1 MYHLQNFLGN
11 RFDRIQAII
20 DNEHS
25 QMNLYANLIGSA
37 NYSFP
42 SVLEALN
49 TPFNLNPSEGSRRKR
64 YFPQCN
70 SIDELENIAES
81 LLIELFQCKD
91 YGANIEPY
99 SGTQA
104 NHIVYQAILKND
116 DAVLVMRTSDG
127 GHVSHYHYLK
137 TFCNVYDYGVNKDEE
152 IDYEEIERKC
162 QLYHPKLVIAGA
174 SSYPRNIDYKKIS
187 AICKKYNA
195 YLLADISHTVIYIM
209 NQTHISPFD
218 YADFVTFTT
227 HKTTRGIRG
236 GIVLY
241 KKEFESL
248 INRATFPIV
257 QGAPKFN
264 ELLAKTI
271 MLCELKE
278 LDIQKYVKKI
288 LEISQFFS
296 DTFTRNS
303 IELYTKGT
311 DSHLLLLNLRKHN
324 LTGKYCEDMLL
335 NQHILTNRNQ
345 VPNDNF
351 IASVASG
358 LRIGILTLATLDM
371 PQSEYSII
379 ASIIAETI
387 LKGKIIDTT
396 TVSQIMKY
404 YKIIDN

>member
-1 MYHLQNFLGN
+1 MYHLQNFLGD

-20 DNEHS
+20 NNEHY

-37 NYSFP
+37 NYPFP
-42 SVLEALN
+42 SVLDALN
-49 TPFNLNPSEGSRRKR
+49 TPFNLNPAEGSRGKR

-70 SIDELENIAES
+70 NTDELEDISES
-81 LLIELFQCKD
+81 LLVELFQCKN

-104 NHIVYQAILKND
+104 NHIVYQAILKKED
-116 DAVLVMRTSDG
+116 SVLAMRTSDG
-127 GHVSHYHYLK
+127 GHVSHHHYLK
-137 TFCNVYDYGVNKDEE
+137 SFCNVYDYGVNCDEF
-152 IDYEEIERKC
+152 IDYDEIEKKC

-187 AICKKYNA
+187 GICKKYNA

-209 NQTHISPFD
+209 NQTHTSPFD

-236 GIVLY
+236 GIILY

-248 INRATFPIV
+248 INRATFPII

-271 MLCELKE
+271 MLSELKE
-278 LDIQKYVKKI
+278 LNIQKYVAKI

-296 DTFTRNS
+296 DTFSRNG
-303 IELYTKGT
+303 IDLYTKGT
-311 DSHLLLLNLRKHN
+311 DSHLLLLDLRKNN
-324 LTGKYCEDMLL
+324 LTGKDCEDMLL

-345 VPNDNF
+345 IPNDSLN
-351 IASVASG
+351 ASVASG
-358 LRIGILTLATLDM
+358 LRIGVLTLATLQM
-371 PQSEYSII
+371 PQNEYSVI

-387 LKGKIIDTT
+387 LKRKIIDTT
-396 TVSQIMKY
+396 TISHIMEP
-404 YKIIDN
+404 YKIIND